1 MCGKWSCGLKFTMW
15 FSQLLLLLQNSRSKV
30 ASFESLHGENAL
42 FCRCVSQNEYMHCK
56 KTQADRLWCVTK
68 LKELWLSTCSSRWDM
83 GLNATSPTC
92 AHVTWAFGL
101 QCESVSDD
109 RFGLQRLKTLSAEA
123 CWKKTFTSW
132 HASQSRVATSADC
145 ICSWLTS
152 TSAVSHL
159 NRQHMRRLF
168 VCK

>member
-1 MCGKWSCGLKFTMW
+1 MVLWVKVHHVVFSTFIASPKQSFKSCIIW
-15 FSQLLLLLQNSRSKV
+15 VSAWWECPLL
-30 ASFESLHGENAL
+30 SL
-42 FCRCVSQNEYMHCK
+42 CVSKRVHALQKDPGWSTVMRYEIKRALTFHVLFSLGHAL
-56 KTQADRLWCVTK
+56 TPVSTRQARLV
-68 LKELWLSTCSSRWDM
+68 
-83 GLNATSPTC
+83 
-92 AHVTWAFGL
+92 HVTWAFGL
-101 QCESVSDD
+101 QCESVSND

-132 HASQSRVATSADC
+132 HASQTRVATSADC
-145 ICSWLTS
+145 IRSWLTS